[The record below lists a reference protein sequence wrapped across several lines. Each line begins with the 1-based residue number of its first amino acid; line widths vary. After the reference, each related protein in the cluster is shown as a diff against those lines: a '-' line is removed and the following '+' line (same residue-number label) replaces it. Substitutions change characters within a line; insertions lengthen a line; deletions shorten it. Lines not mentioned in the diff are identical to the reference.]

1 MGTQIDRKRPRFCSI
16 ASSQA
21 ETIVKRHCTALVLAL
36 ISGNGIAQPTL
47 APRDRVLDQE
57 MAIAA
62 QVEKRA
68 RIRNFDLQTKVPEIR
83 IDAGPNLSFYGMGK
97 GNAVHEEHWENVPP
111 PEQASFN
118 QWATY
123 TADEPTGIALFEDM
137 FYRFFF
143 VHELVH
149 WMQDEVLRQRRDP
162 MAKEAD
168 KNSASARWQ
177 YETVANRI
185 SVAWWREHDPQY
197 LAKLVNDFRAI
208 EDKLPNPVPRGESPK
223 RFFKREYK
231 KIADDPNAYG
241 WFQLQM
247 VILAY
252 DEKPASSFQQ
262 TIDKLPAENYSE

>member
-1 MGTQIDRKRPRFCSI
+1 
-16 ASSQA
+16 
-21 ETIVKRHCTALVLAL
+21 VKRHCTALVFAL
-36 ISGNGIAQPTL
+36 ISGNAIAQPPL
-47 APRDRVLDQE
+47 APRDPVLDQE
-57 MAIAA
+57 KATAA
-62 QVEKRA
+62 QVEERA
-68 RIRNFDLQTKVPEIR
+68 HISNFDLQTRRPGIR

-97 GNAVHEEHWENVPP
+97 GNVVHEERWKNVPP

-123 TADEPTGIALFEDM
+123 TADEPTGSALFEDM

-143 VHELVH
+143 VHELGH

-162 MAKEAD
+162 RAKEAD
-168 KNSASARWQ
+168 RNSDTARWQ

-197 LAKLVNDFRAI
+197 LARLLDDFRAI
-208 EDKLPNPVPRGESPK
+208 EDKLPNPVPRGETPK
-223 RFFKREYK
+223 HFFTRQYK
-231 KIADDPNAYG
+231 MIADDPNSYG

-252 DEKPASSFQQ
+252 DKKPTLSFQQ
-262 TIDKLPAENYSE
+262 AIDKLPAENYSE

>member
-1 MGTQIDRKRPRFCSI
+1 M
-16 ASSQA
+16 
-21 ETIVKRHCTALVLAL
+21 KRHWTALVVLAL
-36 ISGNGIAQPTL
+36 ISGKGIAQPPL
-47 APRDRVLDQE
+47 APRDPVLDQE
-57 MAIAA
+57 KAIAA
-62 QVEKRA
+62 QVEDRA
-68 RIRNFDLQTKVPEIR
+68 HIRHFDLRTRVPKIR
-83 IDAGPNLSFYGMGK
+83 IDAGPSLSFYGMGK
-97 GNAVHEEHWENVPP
+97 GNVVHEEHWGNVPP

-118 QWATY
+118 EWATY
-123 TADEPTGIALFEDM
+123 TIDEPTGSALFEDM

-143 VHELVH
+143 VHELGH

-162 MAKEAD
+162 DAKEAD
-168 KNSASARWQ
+168 KNSATARWQ

-208 EDKLPNPVPRGESPK
+208 ENKLPNPVPTGESP
-223 RFFKREYK
+223 RLFFTSEYN

-252 DEKPASSFQQ
+252 DEKPTLSFQQ
-262 TIDKLPAENYSE
+262 AIDKLPAENYRE